1 MPIFNGQLW
10 MVPNRAHEISV
21 EIHLDEERIKLISH
35 GNEIGDWPLSDVE
48 MELRDNDIH
57 INVEGEELVIWS
69 SDPDFAPALVGE
81 EIEENFEPYTPWI
94 SPAARGRYRRR
105 RRSFWKRLFGRR

>member
-1 MPIFNGQLW
+1 MARFRGQLW
-10 MVPNRAHEISV
+10 MVPNRVHEIEV
-21 EIHLDEERIKLISH
+21 EIFLDEERIKLISH

-57 INVEGEELVIWS
+57 MFVEGEELVVWS

-81 EIEENFEPYTPWI
+81 EIEENFEPYIPWD
-94 SPAARGRYRRR
+94 SPASQIAARRR
-105 RRSFWKRLFGRR
+105 NRPLWKRIFSRR